1 MELSRRINSLAF
13 LTSPRGRGISRIKDF
28 LVEIKRVFYQF
39 HESLND
45 REGGMDAAMLDCL
58 ALLSKRCF
66 EIAQEVPSGQQGIFA
81 YF

>member
-1 MELSRRINSLAF
+1 MELLRRINSLAF
-13 LTSPRGRGISRIKDF
+13 LTSPRKRGISRIKDF

-45 REGGMDAAMLDCL
+45 REGGMDAAKLDCG
-58 ALLSKRCF
+58 SK
-66 EIAQEVPSGQQGIFA
+66 EVPSGQQRIFA